1 MGGGTSLN
9 ASRDCFRPTF
19 DHAFPL
25 VQYWGQAIAEV
36 LSCGLQALTPSPE
49 TEVSRGMSFV
59 DEISWKALAVPITR
73 RQIRLF
79 HCIAPKI

>member
-1 MGGGTSLN
+1 MHLGT
-9 ASRDCFRPTF
+9 AFRPDF
-19 DHAFPL
+19 SPCVPIGSVL
-25 VQYWGQAIAEV
+25 GQAIAEV
-36 LSCGLQALTPSPE
+36 LSGGLQALTPSPE

-59 DEISWKALAVPITR
+59 DEISWKALAVPIKR